1 MQKGKEISITAFT
14 LKSFD
19 FGDYDKILAL
29 FSKEA
34 GIVRVLA
41 KGIKKPTA
49 KLGGRLEL
57 LNSNKLVIRQG
68 SNLGTVLQCE
78 TYKNFPLLRTDYD
91 KLIYSLYL
99 GELVLLFS
107 HEGEPS
113 EAIFDLLVKTF
124 SSIEK
129 SKQPLTQIIWFQMRL
144 LSIMG
149 YHQNLE
155 SCEFCHNELEDLNQR
170 LGFSLMTGSI
180 ICPNCL
186 KSSYDYKLIDDNFLK
201 LLKIIRVLE
210 VENTDDFDLPEDI
223 LNKIQDTIKE
233 YLSRLSERKIKTLSI
248 LESH

>member
-1 MQKGKEISITAFT
+1 MNKGKEISITAFT
-14 LKSFD
+14 LKAFD
-19 FGDYDKILAL
+19 FGEYDKILSL
-29 FSKEA
+29 FSKEL

-57 LNSNKLVIRQG
+57 LNSNKLVVRQG
-68 SNLGTVLQCE
+68 SNLGTILQCE

-99 GELVLLFS
+99 GEIVLLFT

-113 EAIFDLLVKTF
+113 EEIFDLLVKTF
-124 SSIEK
+124 ESIEK

-144 LSIMG
+144 LSILG
-149 YHQNLE
+149 YHQNFD
-155 SCEFCHNELEDLNQR
+155 SCEMCHEELLENNSR
-170 LGFSLMTGSI
+170 LGFSFITGSI

-186 KSSYDYKLIDDNFLK
+186 KNTYDYKLIDDNFLK
-201 LLKIIRVLE
+201 LLKIIRILD
-210 VENTDDFDLPEDI
+210 VENTDNFDLPEDI
-223 LNKIQDTIKE
+223 LNKVQDSMKE

-248 LESH
+248 LEAH